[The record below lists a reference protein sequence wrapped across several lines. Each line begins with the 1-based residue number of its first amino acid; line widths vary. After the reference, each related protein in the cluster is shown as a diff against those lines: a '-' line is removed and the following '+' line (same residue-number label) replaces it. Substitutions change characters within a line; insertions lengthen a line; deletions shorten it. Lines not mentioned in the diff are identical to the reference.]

1 MSTEFSFG
9 QKYDDNGLIMP
20 WLSHGALDE
29 IKSMDLS
36 DKNVLMYGAG
46 LGDAWLAKRCKSL
59 IVIERN
65 EDWLYKAAE
74 NCVRNGAFVNYI
86 HRPCNDS
93 DGKADYYCEIPNDK
107 DYHVIINDDAY
118 RTEVVFKAIEYFK
131 GKKYDGILICDNW
144 WQDYVW
150 KSPAAIEA
158 LSGYESHIYSQPDHT
173 NFEEPGCEWKTAI
186 HFIK

>member
-1 MSTEFSFG
+1 
-9 QKYDDNGLIMP
+9 
-20 WLSHGALDE
+20 
-29 IKSMDLS
+29 MDLS

-93 DGKADYYCEIPNDK
+93 DGKADYYCEIPTDK

-131 GKKYDGILICDNW
+131 GKKYDGILICEIGGKIMYGKARQLLKHF
-144 WQDYVW
+144 QDM
-150 KSPAAIEA
+150 KAIFI
-158 LSGYESHIYSQPDHT
+158 LNQTIQILKNPDA
-173 NFEEPGCEWKTAI
+173 NGKQQ
-186 HFIK
+186 

>member
-1 MSTEFSFG
+1 MNTTELSFG
-9 QKYDDNGLIMP
+9 QKCDDNGLIMP
-20 WLSHGALDE
+20 WFTHGCLDW
-29 IKSMDLS
+29 IKERDWSE
-36 DKNVLMYGAG
+36 KNVLMFGAG

-59 IVIERN
+59 TVIERN
-65 EDWLYKAAE
+65 EEWLHKAAE
-74 NCVRNGAFVNYI
+74 ICGNNGVFVNYI

-107 DYHVIINDDAY
+107 KFDVVINDDAY

-131 GKKYDGILICDNW
+131 EKGGGVLICDNY

-150 KSPAAIEA
+150 KSPAAIDA
-158 LSGYESHIYSQPDHT
+158 LAPFENHIFPQPDHT
-173 NFEEPGCEWKTAI
+173 NYEEEGCNWKTAV